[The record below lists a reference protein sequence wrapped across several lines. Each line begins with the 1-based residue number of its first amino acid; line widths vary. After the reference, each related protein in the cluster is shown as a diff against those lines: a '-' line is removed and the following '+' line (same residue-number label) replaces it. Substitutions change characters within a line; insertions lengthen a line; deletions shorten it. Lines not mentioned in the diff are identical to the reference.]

1 MLRTK
6 VRIKQ
11 LPLSLIM
18 EPKNLLRRSTPYILA
33 VVLFLLISVVYFSP
47 VLQGKK
53 LQASDAVH
61 FKGMAKEIVD
71 YREATGQEALW
82 SNNMFSGMPAYLTS
96 TLYPGELFSKVQ
108 KAFTSISQPV
118 MILTFSFLFF
128 FVLCLSLGV
137 GTWPSFAASLA
148 YGFMT
153 FTFVVM
159 VTGHLTKAHALTY
172 TSLIVA
178 GILVAYKKNKIGG
191 SLLTALGLTWMIS
204 ANHLQMTYYAAIL
217 VLILGI
223 TYLIYAIREKT
234 LPDFAKTTLFLLV
247 AAIFAVGANFSRL
260 YTTYEYGKYSMRGQS
275 ELTLNG
281 ENKTSGLD
289 EDYILDYSYDLGE
302 AMTAF
307 IPRFKGGG
315 MSEPLTTSSE
325 TYKFLAES
333 QGEANARKIVEG
345 GMPMYWGSQPIS
357 MAPFYFGAVLCFL
370 FVLGLFIVKGK
381 DKWWLLAV
389 FVVSLLLSLGKNFS
403 LLTNLMLDYFP
414 GYNKFRDVKNI
425 LVIQQF
431 AMALLGALAI
441 KEVYQRRI
449 SNDEF
454 MKGLKYAFG
463 ITGGLALLFTLLPGM
478 AGSFSGSTDAQYLQ
492 AGYPQQF
499 IDALMAD
506 RQSLLRADA
515 FRTFVFVLLAAAG
528 LWAYWNNKLKA
539 QYAIVLWVALVMVDM
554 WPMNRKYFNNDHFTS
569 PREVAVPFQETVVDK
584 EIKKDKDLYYRVL
597 NLNNP
602 FADARTSYFH
612 KSLGGYHGAKMGRY
626 NELITY
632 AITPEMQTLI
642 AGFKQ
647 PQSLDSVM
655 SDLGVIN
662 MLNTKYFI
670 YNPEQPP
677 LPNPHALGN
686 AWLVKEVKV
695 VESADQEISSIKDF
709 DPQTTAFVQKDFV
722 DELGGF
728 QSGSGEGQIK
738 LTDYKPNYLKY
749 EATVNGGSQ
758 LAIFS
763 EIYYPKGWISY
774 MDGKEAPHVQANY
787 VLRAMVIPAG
797 THEIEFK
804 FEPKS
809 YYMGNKVSLASSILL
824 LLAIAGYFVY
834 VLKLKK

>member
-1 MLRTK
+1 M
-6 VRIKQ
+6 
-11 LPLSLIM
+11 SLIM
-18 EPKNLLRRSTPYILA
+18 DTKNLLRKSTPYLLA
-33 VVLFLLISVVYFSP
+33 AVLFLVISVAYFSP

-53 LQASDAVH
+53 LQASDAMQ

-71 YREATGQEALW
+71 YREATGKEALW

-108 KAFTSISQPV
+108 KALTSISQPV
-118 MILTFSFLFF
+118 MILTFSFAFF
-128 FVLCLSLGV
+128 FVLCLCLGMDP
-137 GTWPSFAASLA
+137 WPSFAASLA

-159 VTGHLTKAHALTY
+159 VTGHLTKAHAITY
-172 TSLIVA
+172 TSLVVA
-178 GILVAYKKNKIGG
+178 GILLAYKKNKIGG
-191 SLLTALGLTWMIS
+191 SLLAALGLTWMLS

-234 LPDFAKTTLFLLV
+234 LPDFAKTTLLLL
-247 AAIFAVGANFSRL
+247 AGAILAVGANFSRL
-260 YTTYEYGKYSMRGQS
+260 YTTYEYGKFSMRGQS

-289 EDYILDYSYDLGE
+289 EDYILGYSYDLGE

-315 MSEPLTTSSE
+315 MRESLGTSSE
-325 TYKFLAES
+325 TYKFLAQS
-333 QGEANARKIVEG
+333 QGAANAKKMVEG

-370 FVLGLFIVKGK
+370 FVFGLFIVKGK

-389 FVVSLLLSLGKNFS
+389 FVISLLLSLGKNFS

-441 KEVYQRRI
+441 KEVYLRRV

-454 MKGLKYAFG
+454 MKGLKYSFG
-463 ITGGLALLFTLLPGM
+463 ITGGLALLFALLPGM

-499 IDALMAD
+499 FDALMVD
-506 RQSLLRADA
+506 RQSALRTDA

-528 LWAYWNNKLKA
+528 LWAYWTNKLKA

-554 WPMNRKYFNNDHFTS
+554 LPVNRKYFNNDHFTS
-569 PREVAVPFQETVVDK
+569 PREVAVPFKESTADK
-584 EIKKDKDLYYRVL
+584 AIKQDRDLYYRVL
-597 NLNNP
+597 NFNDP

-632 AITPEMQTLI
+632 GITPEMQTLM
-642 AGFKQ
+642 AGFEQ
-647 PQSLDSVM
+647 PQTIDSLM
-655 SDLGVIN
+655 GFLPVIN

-670 YNPEQPP
+670 
-677 LPNPHALGN
+677 
-686 AWLVKEVKV
+686 
-695 VESADQEISSIKDF
+695 
-709 DPQTTAFVQKDFV
+709 
-722 DELGGF
+722 
-728 QSGSGEGQIK
+728 
-738 LTDYKPNYLKY
+738 
-749 EATVNGGSQ
+749 
-758 LAIFS
+758 
-763 EIYYPKGWISY
+763 
-774 MDGKEAPHVQANY
+774 
-787 VLRAMVIPAG
+787 
-797 THEIEFK
+797 
-804 FEPKS
+804 
-809 YYMGNKVSLASSILL
+809 
-824 LLAIAGYFVY
+824 
-834 VLKLKK
+834 